1 MPRSTFLT
9 LLFIVLFPI
18 LAFAETDSLPAKYFS
33 LGSKKIGICFGNS
46 PVYTG
51 FRFNLMNKRTRR
63 LNGFD
68 FTLLDDDQY
77 GRSNGISVGVI
88 AKTQYQ
94 NNGLSIGGV
103 FNAKDRQN
111 GIMVAPVIGAVGR
124 MNGIGIGSALIIDT
138 LNGLVINTLLLD
150 RNMADSAQGVINGL
164 AVSVFRTDVGKV
176 NGVIVSA
183 YNHSRAH
190 NGLAIGA
197 VNRTARLKG
206 IQIGLYNVA
215 LNNPRGF
222 RRLPFINMHFGSN
235 RSSKKK
241 GVSDQL

>member
-1 MPRSTFLT
+1 MSRSTFLA
-9 LLFIVLFPI
+9 LLLVVLFPI

-33 LGSKKIGICFGNS
+33 LGSKKAGICFGNS
-46 PVYTG
+46 PAYTG
-51 FRFNLMNKRTRR
+51 FRFNLMNKRARS

-68 FTLLDDDQY
+68 FTLLDDDQD

-103 FNAKDRQN
+103 FNVKDRQN
-111 GIMVAPVIGAVGR
+111 GIMVAPVVGAAGR

-150 RNMADSAQGVINGL
+150 RNMADSAQNVINGL

-176 NGVIVSA
+176 NGIIISA
-183 YNHSRAH
+183 HNRSRVH
-190 NGLAIGA
+190 NGLVIGA
-197 VNRTARLKG
+197 INRTARLKG
-206 IQIGLYNVA
+206 VQLGLYNVA
-215 LNNPRGF
+215 LNNPRGL
-222 RRLPFINMHFGSN
+222 RRLPLINMHF
-235 RSSKKK
+235 RK
-241 GVSDQL
+241 